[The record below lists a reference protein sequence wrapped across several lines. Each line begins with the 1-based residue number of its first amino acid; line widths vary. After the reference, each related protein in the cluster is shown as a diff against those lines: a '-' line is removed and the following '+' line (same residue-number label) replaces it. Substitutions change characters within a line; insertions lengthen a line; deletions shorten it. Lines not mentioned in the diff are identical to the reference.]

1 MATIKDIAEMAG
13 VSITT
18 VSRILNNDSSL
29 STTMETK
36 QKVIDAA
43 KKLNYKKVGRS
54 TKATFR
60 LGIVQWF
67 SAEQELQDTYYLSVR
82 NGIEDFCIK
91 NCIQIVRAF
100 KTDVN
105 YMDYLENING
115 LICIGKFSKKEVKE
129 LKRISKNIVFLDM
142 PVADYSVTSF
152 TLDFEYAVNKAMSYL
167 TKLGH
172 TKIGFLGG
180 REILDTDE
188 VFDDEMS
195 YLTKNKEETL
205 KFNQAVNNTYIF
217 PDDVLMLNDK
227 IVGYTSKFVSG
238 KNLQYINPLSVNI
251 NNLMQSIKQVKEDT
265 KLISENKIKSYDVI
279 YNIMYDYE
287 NIAVIDTDEYN
298 YSMLPVKDLIA
309 KNNYSFNIG
318 IKQFLI
324 DNYFDEFVA
333 SNKELNDMYNSDD
346 ADILELLRTFRQCIS
361 EQAGYEISNL
371 NKASFCLN
379 KTKHEPK
386 FIRTL

>member
-1 MATIKDIAEMAG
+1 MEEWREEMATIKDIAEMAG

-188 VFDDEMS
+188 VFDDERIKEYVKYCSEHGLDYDKYLKEGQYSIESGYSMMS
-195 YLTKNKEETL
+195 EFIQSKDMPTAVFAASDYIAFGAMKAIKEIGLKIPEDISVIGFDDAQICNYTTPTLTTIHAPAYDMGQYGANFLFGATNCSITTPLNVKMPCELVERESCGPVKNKE
-205 KFNQAVNNTYIF
+205 
-217 PDDVLMLNDK
+217 
-227 IVGYTSKFVSG
+227 S
-238 KNLQYINPLSVNI
+238 
-251 NNLMQSIKQVKEDT
+251 
-265 KLISENKIKSYDVI
+265 
-279 YNIMYDYE
+279 
-287 NIAVIDTDEYN
+287 
-298 YSMLPVKDLIA
+298 
-309 KNNYSFNIG
+309 
-318 IKQFLI
+318 
-324 DNYFDEFVA
+324 
-333 SNKELNDMYNSDD
+333 
-346 ADILELLRTFRQCIS
+346 R
-361 EQAGYEISNL
+361 
-371 NKASFCLN
+371 
-379 KTKHEPK
+379 
-386 FIRTL
+386 

>member
-167 TKLGH
+167 TK
-172 TKIGFLGG
+172 
-180 REILDTDE
+180 R
-188 VFDDEMS
+188 S
-195 YLTKNKEETL
+195 YKDW
-205 KFNQAVNNTYIF
+205 IF
-217 PDDVLMLNDK
+217 R
-227 IVGYTSKFVSG
+227 
-238 KNLQYINPLSVNI
+238 
-251 NNLMQSIKQVKEDT
+251 
-265 KLISENKIKSYDVI
+265 
-279 YNIMYDYE
+279 
-287 NIAVIDTDEYN
+287 
-298 YSMLPVKDLIA
+298 
-309 KNNYSFNIG
+309 
-318 IKQFLI
+318 
-324 DNYFDEFVA
+324 
-333 SNKELNDMYNSDD
+333 
-346 ADILELLRTFRQCIS
+346 RTRNFR
-361 EQAGYEISNL
+361 Y
-371 NKASFCLN
+371 
-379 KTKHEPK
+379 
-386 FIRTL
+386 

>member
-188 VFDDEMS
+188 GARYIGEFAIGVNPYVLKPMKDTLFDEKIAGSIHFTPGQAYKAADNG
-195 YLTKNKEETL
+195 NKSSIHWDLVLIQREEWGGGEIW
-205 KFNQAVNNTYIF
+205 F
-217 PDDVLMLNDK
+217 DDVLIRKDGIFVLDELKVLNPE
-227 IVGYTSKFVSG
+227 
-238 KNLQYINPLSVNI
+238 NL
-251 NNLMQSIKQVKEDT
+251 K
-265 KLISENKIKSYDVI
+265 
-279 YNIMYDYE
+279 
-287 NIAVIDTDEYN
+287 
-298 YSMLPVKDLIA
+298 
-309 KNNYSFNIG
+309 
-318 IKQFLI
+318 
-324 DNYFDEFVA
+324 
-333 SNKELNDMYNSDD
+333 
-346 ADILELLRTFRQCIS
+346 
-361 EQAGYEISNL
+361 
-371 NKASFCLN
+371 
-379 KTKHEPK
+379 
-386 FIRTL
+386 

>member
-115 LICIGKFSKKEVKE
+115 LICIGKF
-129 LKRISKNIVFLDM
+129 R
-142 PVADYSVTSF
+142 SF

-180 REILDTDE
+180 REILDSDE
-188 VFDDEMS
+188 VFDDERIKEYVKYCSEHGLDYDKYLKEGQYSIESGYSMMS
-195 YLTKNKEETL
+195 EFIQSEDMPTAVFAASDYIAFGAMKAIKENGLKIPEDISVIGFDDAQICNYTTPTLTTIHAPAYDMGQYGANFLFGATNCSITTPLNVKMPCELVERESCGPVKNKE
-205 KFNQAVNNTYIF
+205 
-217 PDDVLMLNDK
+217 
-227 IVGYTSKFVSG
+227 S
-238 KNLQYINPLSVNI
+238 
-251 NNLMQSIKQVKEDT
+251 
-265 KLISENKIKSYDVI
+265 
-279 YNIMYDYE
+279 
-287 NIAVIDTDEYN
+287 
-298 YSMLPVKDLIA
+298 
-309 KNNYSFNIG
+309 
-318 IKQFLI
+318 
-324 DNYFDEFVA
+324 
-333 SNKELNDMYNSDD
+333 
-346 ADILELLRTFRQCIS
+346 R
-361 EQAGYEISNL
+361 
-371 NKASFCLN
+371 
-379 KTKHEPK
+379 
-386 FIRTL
+386 

>member
-152 TLDFEYAVNKAMSYL
+152 TLDFEYAVNK
-167 TKLGH
+167 
-172 TKIGFLGG
+172 
-180 REILDTDE
+180 EILDSNE
-188 VFDDEMS
+188 VFDDERIKEYVKYCSEHGLDYDKYLKEGQYSIESGYSMMS
-195 YLTKNKEETL
+195 EFIQSEDMPTAVFAASDYIAFGAMKAIKENGLRIPEDISVIGFDDAQICNYTTPTLTTIHAPAYDMGQYGANFLFGATNCSITTPLNVKMPCELVERESCGPVKNKE
-205 KFNQAVNNTYIF
+205 
-217 PDDVLMLNDK
+217 
-227 IVGYTSKFVSG
+227 S
-238 KNLQYINPLSVNI
+238 
-251 NNLMQSIKQVKEDT
+251 
-265 KLISENKIKSYDVI
+265 
-279 YNIMYDYE
+279 
-287 NIAVIDTDEYN
+287 
-298 YSMLPVKDLIA
+298 
-309 KNNYSFNIG
+309 
-318 IKQFLI
+318 
-324 DNYFDEFVA
+324 
-333 SNKELNDMYNSDD
+333 
-346 ADILELLRTFRQCIS
+346 R
-361 EQAGYEISNL
+361 
-371 NKASFCLN
+371 
-379 KTKHEPK
+379 
-386 FIRTL
+386 

>member
-142 PVADYSVTSF
+142 PVEDYSVTSF

-172 TKIGFLGG
+172 TKIGFLKYCSEHG
-180 REILDTDE
+180 LDYDKYLKEGQYSIESGYSMMSEFIQSEDMPTAVFAASDYIAFGAMKAIKE
-188 VFDDEMS
+188 NGLRIPEDISVIGFDDAQICN
-195 YLTKNKEETL
+195 YTTPTLTTIHAPAYDMGQYGANFLFGATNCSITTPLNVKMPCELVERESCGPVKNKE
-205 KFNQAVNNTYIF
+205 
-217 PDDVLMLNDK
+217 
-227 IVGYTSKFVSG
+227 S
-238 KNLQYINPLSVNI
+238 
-251 NNLMQSIKQVKEDT
+251 
-265 KLISENKIKSYDVI
+265 
-279 YNIMYDYE
+279 
-287 NIAVIDTDEYN
+287 
-298 YSMLPVKDLIA
+298 
-309 KNNYSFNIG
+309 
-318 IKQFLI
+318 
-324 DNYFDEFVA
+324 
-333 SNKELNDMYNSDD
+333 
-346 ADILELLRTFRQCIS
+346 R
-361 EQAGYEISNL
+361 
-371 NKASFCLN
+371 
-379 KTKHEPK
+379 
-386 FIRTL
+386 